1 MIGGSRQRVEAD
13 SGRDNAL
20 ALGQEENRE
29 VFATWKVFTIRS
41 D

>member
-1 MIGGSRQRVEAD
+1 MIGGSQQRVEAD
-13 SGRDNAL
+13 SGRNNAF

-29 VFATWKVFTIRS
+29 LFATWKVFIIRS